1 MKWFSFSRLW
11 SILRVRWATFY
22 VLEWS
27 SSVSDLSSQTELLV
41 VRIWYK
47 SRESGILLFDQ
58 NFILNLRVLRW
69 QRYTRVR
76 IVTAHAII
84 ETVHP
89 SFFVVVDLLSAASV
103 ESSLNFP
110 ANKIESSWRCT
121 EDINPILRIGNIN
134 CFFGTFFRQNICSFS

>member
-1 MKWFSFSRLW
+1 MIFVFTLVVDSACPMGDV
-11 SILRVRWATFY
+11 LRARVIVKCFG
-22 VLEWS
+22 
-27 SSVSDLSSQTELLV
+27 LSSQTELLV

-103 ESSLNFP
+103 ESGLNFP